1 MVSGGEPAGGSAVN
15 EVLLLARLHA
25 AAPGPAAP
33 TGVVA
38 GWYVRKAAVHELLA
52 AGAGDRGD
60 RAGLACERWC
70 AELAVAHADR
80 LRAWGSA
87 GVEGVAA

>member
-33 TGVVA
+33 TCVVA
-38 GWYVRKAAVHELLA
+38 GWYARKAAVHGVLA
-52 AGAGDRGD
+52 ANARDRGD

-70 AELAVAHADR
+70 AELAAAHADR
-80 LRAWGSA
+80 LRARVSA